1 MTILNEKVAQTVNND
16 ELSLGEYFRV
26 TREKLQLSLDD
37 VSKQL
42 NLRPAILQLLENNE
56 LTHKSIPATFMKGY
70 VRSYAKF
77 LRIPEEIW
85 TVAITSLEEN
95 TQHDLGKNAR
105 STKAVNQYS
114 SHGRWIGYVTIL
126 VLLIAAGMTALW
138 WWENYQKSTQER
150 DTFVQNYVENTP
162 TNVVDTQAETA
173 VENTL
178 VAPVDNSPITSS
190 SESNFVETQ
199 QNIVNEEAVV
209 EKTTTP
215 SAVVKEQSAVQNSQD
230 IVVTK
235 NAETESL
242 ATNSEAVVAGD
253 LQIEII
259 GPNCWISVKDA
270 KRKVLAQ
277 KEYKQ
282 GEILTFNAE
291 APYSLI
297 IGAPNN
303 VKITYK
309 GEPYPLKIDG
319 RVAKFKLQ

>member
-1 MTILNEKVAQTVNND
+1 MTTLNELTNN
-16 ELSLGEYFRV
+16 ELSLGEHFRV
-26 TREKLQLSLDD
+26 AREKLQLSLDD

-70 VRSYAKF
+70 VRSYAKY

-85 TVAITSLEEN
+85 AVAITSLEEN

-114 SHGRWIGYVTIL
+114 SHGRWIGYITIL

-138 WWENYQKSTQER
+138 WWENYQKSNQER

-162 TNVVDTQAETA
+162 TNAVETQAETA

-190 SESNFVETQ
+190 SESNLVETQ

-215 SAVVKEQSAVQNSQD
+215 STIVKEQSAVQNSQD

-235 NAETESL
+235 NSETESL
-242 ATNSEAVVAGD
+242 PTNSDVVAAGD
-253 LQIEII
+253 LQIEIV
-259 GPNCWISVKDA
+259 GANCWISVKDA

-282 GEILTFNAE
+282 GEILTFNE
-291 APYSLI
+291 GAPYSLI
-297 IGAPNN
+297 VGAPSN

-309 GEPYPLKIDG
+309 GEHYPLKVDG

>member
-1 MTILNEKVAQTVNND
+1 MTTLNELTNN
-16 ELSLGEYFRV
+16 ELSLGEHFRV
-26 TREKLQLSLDD
+26 AREKLQLSLDD

-70 VRSYAKF
+70 VRSYAKY

-114 SHGRWIGYVTIL
+114 SHGRWIGYITIL

-138 WWENYQKSTQER
+138 WWENYQKSNQER

-162 TNVVDTQAETA
+162 TNVVETQAETA

-178 VAPVDNSPITSS
+178 VIPADNSPMISS
-190 SESNFVETQ
+190 NENNLVETQ
-199 QNIVNEEAVV
+199 QTMTNEEPVV
-209 EKTTTP
+209 EKTVTLSTTEQ
-215 SAVVKEQSAVQNSQD
+215 EQSAVQNPQE

-235 NAETESL
+235 NTETESVP
-242 ATNSEAVVAGD
+242 ANSEAVVAAGD

-282 GEILTFNAE
+282 GEILAFNE
-291 APYSLI
+291 GAPYSLI
-297 IGAPNN
+297 IGAPSN

-309 GEPYPLKIDG
+309 GEHYPLKVDG

>member
-1 MTILNEKVAQTVNND
+1 MTTLNELTNN
-16 ELSLGEYFRV
+16 ELSLGEHFRV
-26 TREKLQLSLDD
+26 AREKLQLSLDD

-70 VRSYAKF
+70 VRSYAKY

-85 TVAITSLEEN
+85 AVAITSLEEN

-114 SHGRWIGYVTIL
+114 SHGRWIGYITIL

-138 WWENYQKSTQER
+138 WWENYQKSNQER

-162 TNVVDTQAETA
+162 TNAVETQAETA

-190 SESNFVETQ
+190 SESNLVETQ

-215 SAVVKEQSAVQNSQD
+215 STIVKEQSAVQNSQD

-242 ATNSEAVVAGD
+242 ATNSEAVVSAGD
-253 LQIEII
+253 LQIEIV
-259 GPNCWISVKDA
+259 GANCWISVKDA

-282 GEILTFNAE
+282 GEILTFNE
-291 APYSLI
+291 GAPYSLI
-297 IGAPNN
+297 VGAPSN

-309 GEPYPLKIDG
+309 GEHYPLKVDG

>member
-1 MTILNEKVAQTVNND
+1 MTTLNELTNN
-16 ELSLGEYFRV
+16 ELSLGEHFRV
-26 TREKLQLSLDD
+26 AREKLQLSLDD

-42 NLRPAILQLLENNE
+42 NLRPAILQHLENNE
-56 LTHKSIPATFMKGY
+56 LTHESIPATFMKGY
-70 VRSYAKF
+70 VRSYAKY

-85 TVAITSLEEN
+85 AVAITSLEEN

-114 SHGRWIGYVTIL
+114 SHGRWIGYITIL

-138 WWENYQKSTQER
+138 WWENYQKSNQER

-162 TNVVDTQAETA
+162 TNVVETQAETT

-178 VAPVDNSPITSS
+178 VIPAENSPMTSS
-190 SESNFVETQ
+190 NENNLVETQ
-199 QNIVNEEAVV
+199 QTMTNEEPVV
-209 EKTTTP
+209 EKTVTLST
-215 SAVVKEQSAVQNSQD
+215 AEQEQSAVQNPQE

-235 NAETESL
+235 NEEIESVPV
-242 ATNSEAVVAGD
+242 NSEAVVAGD

-282 GEILTFNAE
+282 GEILTFSE
-291 APYSLI
+291 GAPYSLI
-297 IGAPNN
+297 IGAPSN

-309 GEPYPLKIDG
+309 GEHYPLKVDG

>member
-1 MTILNEKVAQTVNND
+1 MTTLNELTNN
-16 ELSLGEYFRV
+16 ELSLGEHFRV
-26 TREKLQLSLDD
+26 AREKLQLSLDD

-56 LTHKSIPATFMKGY
+56 LTHESIPATFMKGY
-70 VRSYAKF
+70 VRSYAKY

-85 TVAITSLEEN
+85 AVAITSLEEN

-114 SHGRWIGYVTIL
+114 SHGRWIGYITIL

-138 WWENYQKSTQER
+138 WWENYQKSNQER

-162 TNVVDTQAETA
+162 TNVVETQAETT

-178 VAPVDNSPITSS
+178 VIPAENSPMTSS
-190 SESNFVETQ
+190 NENNLVETQ
-199 QNIVNEEAVV
+199 QTMTNEEPVV
-209 EKTTTP
+209 EKTVTLST
-215 SAVVKEQSAVQNSQD
+215 AEQEQSAVQNPQE

-235 NAETESL
+235 NEEIESVPV
-242 ATNSEAVVAGD
+242 NSEAVVAGD

-282 GEILTFNAE
+282 GEILTFSE
-291 APYSLI
+291 GAPYSLI
-297 IGAPNN
+297 IGAPSN

-309 GEPYPLKIDG
+309 GEHYPLKVDG